1 MQPYQKPFLTIRQQI
16 AHLES
21 KGLNCGDPGLAAEA
35 LHDLGYYRLTAYTYP
50 FRRLLEPSEPRDTP
64 LQFRADEY
72 VGGARLA
79 DGVAL
84 AKFDAGLRDK
94 VFDGITMLE
103 LSLRFQVAHVL
114 GRRDPFGHTA
124 RASLDARACDSPPP
138 APLRHKFA
146 TELDYWLD
154 SYDRLVDRASSEDF
168 IQHTK
173 AKYSSEIPIWI
184 AVETFDFGGL
194 TRLYG
199 LLERSDQNAIAKRF
213 GMSDGRLFHRWLIG
227 LGVVRNHCAHH
238 NRLWNRRLSTTL
250 AAVPAATVSSRL
262 HHLSAVTERSKLY
275 SWMAVLGYSL
285 RSYNDTSNWHRT
297 FKTQMSKFPASLSV
311 TPDGDMGFPAG
322 WQTEEL
328 WSSPPAAVRTL
339 PTPIQ

>member
-21 KGLNCGDPGLAAEA
+21 KGLDCGDHALAAEA

-50 FRRLLEPSEPRDTP
+50 FRRLLGPSEHRDTP

-72 VGGARLA
+72 VVGARLA

-84 AKFDAGLRDK
+84 AKFDTGLRDK

-114 GRRDPFGHTA
+114 GRRNRFGHTD
-124 RASLDARACDSPPP
+124 RAFLDARACDSPPP
-138 APLRHKFA
+138 ARLRHKFA
-146 TELDYWLD
+146 TEFDYWLD

-184 AVETFDFGGL
+184 AVETFDLGGL
-194 TRLYG
+194 TRVYG
-199 LLERSDQNAIAKRF
+199 LLERSDQNTIAKMF

-238 NRLWNRRLSTTL
+238 NRLWNRRLSTRL
-250 AAVPAATVSSRL
+250 AAVPAATVTSRL
-262 HHLSAVTERSKLY
+262 HHLVVVTERAKLY
-275 SWMAVLGYSL
+275 SWIAALAYSL
-285 RSYNDTSNWHRT
+285 RSYNDTSSWHRT

-311 TPDGDMGFPAG
+311 SPEGDMGFPVG
-322 WQTEEL
+322 WRAEGL
-328 WSSPPAAVRTL
+328 WASSPAATRTL
-339 PTPIQ
+339 PTPVG